1 MTIVFL
7 DLHLKNQ
14 KKIKKNPSKYRTSE
28 MLIIFN
34 ICARYRSIR
43 CVKQRNIA
51 KNSSS
56 QRILLPAIPPSGG
69 PRHCNSV
76 KILFARNAIH
86 DFFYWTS
93 SRHCPYTSWKYV
105 KYILPLEGV
114 EMFYVDF
121 PLKLLHTYFPQVETR
136 YAIRKIFFLRSILF

>member
-93 SRHCPYTSWKYV
+93 SRHCPYMRWKYV

-121 PLKLLHTYFPQVETR
+121 PLKLLHTYFPQVET
-136 YAIRKIFFLRSILF
+136 